1 MKIILLSQSYFW
13 ANHTSEP
20 IILLSHN
27 FNLKFMRSFILWDI
41 FCYTLS
47 SFFWKFQFH
56 ILKSQ
61 NYKALL
67 AMKCG
72 LLSYLPDIF
81 SQTGA
86 SQWSQFL
93 SHYFTGNRFL
103 ASVSWLRY
111 ISSFIIEKW
120 NVHLVKCSLNAHLL
134 FSSKLTGLIISEQY
148 IIESKIPT
156 RQLHAQS

>member
-20 IILLSHN
+20 IILLGHN

-103 ASVSWLRY
+103 APVSCWG
-111 ISSFIIEKW
+111 IF
-120 NVHLVKCSLNAHLL
+120 HHLL
-134 FSSKLTGLIISEQY
+134 SKSEMFIWSSV
-148 IIESKIPT
+148 
-156 RQLHAQS
+156 H